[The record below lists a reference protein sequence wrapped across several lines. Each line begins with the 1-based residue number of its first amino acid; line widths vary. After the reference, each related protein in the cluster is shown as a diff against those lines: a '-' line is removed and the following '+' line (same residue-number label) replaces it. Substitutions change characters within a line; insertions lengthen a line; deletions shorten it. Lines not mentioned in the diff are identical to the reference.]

1 MTFTI
6 IWRLE
11 ENGDF
16 FEQSIAR
23 KSTAILAIK
32 KWRNVWG
39 IHESDCVVFEVKKEG
54 SENVLY

>member
-1 MTFTI
+1 MKFTI

-16 FEQSIAR
+16 FEQSIDR

-32 KWRNVWG
+32 KWRSVWG
-39 IHESDCVVFEVKKEG
+39 LHESDCVIFEVKKEV
-54 SENVLY
+54 N

>member
-16 FEQSIAR
+16 FEQSIEH

-39 IHESDCVVFEVKKEG
+39 IHESDCVVFEVKKEAA
-54 SENVLY
+54 